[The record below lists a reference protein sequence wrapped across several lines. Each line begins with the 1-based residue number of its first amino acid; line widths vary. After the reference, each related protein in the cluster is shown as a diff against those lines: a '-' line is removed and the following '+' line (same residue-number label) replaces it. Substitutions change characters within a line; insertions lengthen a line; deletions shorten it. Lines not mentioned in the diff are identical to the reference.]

1 MDGNALI
8 KIEHLTK
15 VFDTNGKSTIAIKD
29 LNLTINEREFVS
41 LLGPSGCGKT
51 TILRMIAGL
60 EIPTKGT
67 IYERGKKVVGP
78 GPDRG
83 MVFQE
88 FALFPWRT
96 VIKNIEFGLE
106 IKGIRK
112 EERREIALHYIDLVN
127 LEGFE
132 NAHPNELSGG
142 MKQRVGIARAL
153 ANEPDVLLM
162 DEPFGSLDAQTR
174 NIMQKELLGIMQK
187 TNKTIVFV
195 THSVDEAIFLS
206 DRIVVL
212 TSRPATVKKEFT
224 IDLSRPRDRAGKE
237 FAKLRHEILSDV
249 EEEVTKAI
257 ATEREK

>member
-127 LEGFE
+127 LE
-132 NAHPNELSGG
+132 
-142 MKQRVGIARAL
+142 
-153 ANEPDVLLM
+153 
-162 DEPFGSLDAQTR
+162 
-174 NIMQKELLGIMQK
+174 
-187 TNKTIVFV
+187 
-195 THSVDEAIFLS
+195 
-206 DRIVVL
+206 
-212 TSRPATVKKEFT
+212 
-224 IDLSRPRDRAGKE
+224 
-237 FAKLRHEILSDV
+237 
-249 EEEVTKAI
+249 
-257 ATEREK
+257 